1 MKLTKGEIVGIIASA
16 VLSALAGAVMDTA
29 SLYAN
34 KKEIQ
39 ESVKRELEEANEVKP
54 Q

>member
-1 MKLTKGEIVGIIASA
+1 MKLTKGEIVGVIVSA
-16 VLSALAGAVMDTA
+16 ILSALGGAAMDVA
-29 SLYAN
+29 MLYAN